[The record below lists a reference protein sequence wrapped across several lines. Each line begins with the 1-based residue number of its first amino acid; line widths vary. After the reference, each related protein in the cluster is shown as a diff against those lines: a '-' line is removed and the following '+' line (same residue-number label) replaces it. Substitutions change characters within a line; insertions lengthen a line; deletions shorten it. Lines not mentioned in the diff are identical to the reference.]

1 MPDVEIYSY
10 DFSYLDPTERFLFH
24 VQVTEYQ
31 NRIEIIEN
39 VALMNG
45 NENVFHREYT
55 VYLINERD
63 LIVICSPESD
73 VFNVE

>member
-1 MPDVEIYSY
+1 MPDVEICFY
-10 DFSYLDPTERFLFH
+10 DISYLDPTERFLFH

-45 NENVFHREYT
+45 NGNVFYHEYT
-55 VYLINERD
+55 VSLINERD

-73 VFNVE
+73 AFNVE